1 MNIARRDLCPW
12 IRMAAAKAEAILI
25 HFLRIDRTVYRIP
38 QRILTMC
45 SVPIPVNQAAAG
57 TLGSRSD
64 GL

>member
-1 MNIARRDLCPW
+1 
-12 IRMAAAKAEAILI
+12 MAAAKAEAILI

-57 TLGSRSD
+57 TLDSRSD
-64 GL
+64 RL